1 MRILRN
7 SAMTL
12 VLILTAGLGMGLA
25 QGPVQKQI
33 DFDINAP
40 YALRM
45 GNFML
50 PAGQY
55 VVYQADAND
64 SDLFFLFKGTD
75 MMHSPI
81 AVVRTVR
88 IRRLPLDYPEHTK
101 MLLRIDESNPD
112 SHPVL
117 RGWNIAGEDG
127 WEIIAVVPRH
137 GSPLTRAD

>member
-1 MRILRN
+1 MRILKN
-7 SAMTL
+7 CAMTL
-12 VLILTAGLGMGLA
+12 VMMITAGVGMALA
-25 QGPVQKQI
+25 QGPVQKQV

-55 VVYQADAND
+55 VLYQADANNPT
-64 SDLFFLFKGTD
+64 LFFLFQGTD

-81 AVVRTVR
+81 AVINTVR
-88 IRRLPLDYPEHTK
+88 IGYPTADYPEHTK
-101 MLLRIDESNPD
+101 MLLRIDESSAN

-127 WEIIAVVPRH
+127 WEIVAVVPKH
-137 GSPLTRAD
+137 GSPLTRAE